1 MFEKWITDQWNEIPM
16 VLLSCL
22 ITYSLILVY
31 TRIAGLRSFSKMSAS
46 DFVMTLAIG
55 SIFASTISMSTP
67 TLVIGLTALASLF
80 FGQWLLALLRQKF
93 NWFSKLIDNEPLL
106 LMHGKTMLEENLQ
119 KANVTR
125 ADVYG
130 KLREANALNYDQ
142 VLAVIFETTGD
153 ISVLHADDP
162 NVKLEPDFFQNV
174 IGAEHLLED
183 PNTITRSLAG
193 VR

>member
-1 MFEKWITDQWNEIPM
+1 MFEKWITAQSSEIPM

-31 TRIAGLRSFSKMSAS
+31 TRITGLRSFSKMSAS
-46 DFVMTLAIG
+46 DFVMTLAVG
-55 SIFASTISMSTP
+55 SIFASTISLSTP

-80 FGQWLLALLRQKF
+80 FGQWLLAFLRQKF
-93 NWFSKLIDNEPLL
+93 HWFSKLIDNEPLL
-106 LMHGKTMLEENLQ
+106 LMHGRNMLDENLE

-162 NVKLEPDFFQNV
+162 ETKLEPDFFQNV
-174 IGAEHLLED
+174 IGAERLLED
-183 PNTITRSLAG
+183 HEKEPSTLVG

>member
-1 MFEKWITDQWNEIPM
+1 
-16 VLLSCL
+16 L
-22 ITYSLILVY
+22 
-31 TRIAGLRSFSKMSAS
+31 
-46 DFVMTLAIG
+46 
-55 SIFASTISMSTP
+55 STP

-93 NWFSKLIDNEPLL
+93 DWFSKLVDNEPLL
-106 LMHGKTMLEENLQ
+106 LMHGRNMLEENLE

-162 NVKLEPDFFQNV
+162 NVKMEYDFFRNV
-174 IGAEHLLED
+174 IGSEHLLE
-183 PNTITRSLAG
+183 NHEIETSALAEA
-193 VR
+193 R